1 MKKHLTLRVE
11 ANQVIATGDTYN
23 AKSALTAA
31 GFGARKVGYEWQYV
45 SNGDAKTAITKLAA
59 ELHRLAANQPG
70 FAARP
75 YDFAWT
81 LTVIAGGKEAHF
93 FALENLVPARYEM
106 GQLKPV
112 QQ

>member
-1 MKKHLTLRVE
+1 MKKHLTLRAE
-11 ANQVIATGDTYN
+11 ANRVVVSGDTYN
-23 AKSALTAA
+23 AKAALAVA
-31 GFGARKVGYEWQYV
+31 GFKAQKVGYEWQYV
-45 SNGDAKTAITKLAA
+45 AHQDAKAAISKLAA
-59 ELHRLAANQPG
+59 ELHRLAAGQPG
-70 FAARP
+70 FASRP

-106 GQLKPV
+106 GQLRPV